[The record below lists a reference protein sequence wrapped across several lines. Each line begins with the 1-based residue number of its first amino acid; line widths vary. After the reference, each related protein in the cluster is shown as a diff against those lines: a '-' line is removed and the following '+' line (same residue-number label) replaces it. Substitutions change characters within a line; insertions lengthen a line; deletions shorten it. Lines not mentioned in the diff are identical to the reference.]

1 MLTTQSYENSVF
13 VNCPFDRE
21 YWPLFEAITFAVC
34 HCGFYPR
41 CALEV
46 DDSSQVRIE
55 KITRIIKAC
64 RLSVHDISRIETDG
78 DPPMPRFNMPLELG
92 IFLGAKSFG
101 TGEQKKKAGVVLD
114 TEQYRYQ
121 RYMSHIAGQDIRAHR
136 GEPEQII
143 RHVRNFLATH
153 TPASEFLPGPD
164 RIADRYRNFRKHL
177 PALCRFLHLDAR
189 SLTFSDLTRLIVGY
203 MRS

>member
-1 MLTTQSYENSVF
+1 MLIPRSYENSVF

-21 YWPLFEAITFAVC
+21 YWPLFEAITFAVYD
-34 HCGFYPR
+34 CGFYPR

-55 KITRIIKAC
+55 KITGIIRAC

-92 IFLGAKSFG
+92 MFLGAKSFG

-121 RYMSHIAGQDIRAHR
+121 RYMSDIAGQDIRAHR

-153 TPASEFLPGPD
+153 TPAFLPGPHK
-164 RIADRYRNFRKHL
+164 IAHRYRNFRKHL
-177 PALCRFLHLDAR
+177 PALCRYLHLDAG
-189 SLTFSDLTRLIVGY
+189 SLTFSDLTRLILGY
-203 MRS
+203 IKS